1 MLELLVQ
8 SRVPA
13 CTGLNRLVLEKR
25 ESRNMFEEIEASI
38 RELQWLAQ
46 YYERHGMKKEA
57 KEIRDTLSAQQTR
70 YLRSGEVIPMYTE
83 EEKKA

>member
-1 MLELLVQ
+1 
-8 SRVPA
+8 
-13 CTGLNRLVLEKR
+13 
-25 ESRNMFEEIEASI
+25 MFEEIEASI

-57 KEIRDTLSAQQTR
+57 KEIRDTLSAQQVR
-70 YLRSGEVIPMYTE
+70 CLRTGEVIPMFNE